1 MSIEAMKQAIEA
13 LKGYRLET
21 NEAAIKALRQAIEQA
36 EKEKADFEDFVAKV
50 QEVEKE
56 ACEIIRSSQEPVAY
70 CAPEAIPRLKDAPS
84 DWMVIYGRSQHPHKF
99 PLYTAP
105 PQREW
110 VGLTDEEILEIDKG
124 LDARSYSLFAYT
136 RAIEAKLK
144 EKNT

>member
-13 LKGYRLET
+13 LKKSEPSDDSPSKWLEHY
-21 NEAAIKALRQAIEQA
+21 AAIVALEQAIKQA
-36 EKEKADFEDFVAKV
+36 EK
-50 QEVEKE
+50 
-56 ACEIIRSSQEPVAY
+56 QEPVAW
-70 CAPEAIPRLKDAPS
+70 ISKDDAEDLRRGGSLTVMLDPNGG
-84 DWMVIYGRSQHPHKF
+84 DIDDVA
-99 PLYTAP
+99 LYAAP

-144 EKNT
+144 EKNHVD